1 VGGQERS
8 KNMLVKYWMRK
19 DVVSIDVNDSMHQA
33 INLMKQHNISILPVT
48 KAGDLVGVVTDR
60 DIKRASA
67 SDATSLEIHE
77 LIYLLSQIKIKE
89 IMTSDPVTVRPDHTL
104 EETAAVLL
112 KKNISGVPVV
122 AGGKLVGIITQMDL
136 FRALISLSGLE
147 RRGVQFAFQIEDR
160 PGSIKEVTDVI
171 RSHGGRLVSILS
183 SYDRVPSGYRYVYV
197 RAYGL
202 DRADLPKLLEEL
214 REKATLLYVVDHK
227 EDKRE
232 EFVER
237 A

>member
-1 VGGQERS
+1 
-8 KNMLVKYWMRK
+8 MLVKYWMRK

-33 INLMKQHNISILPVT
+33 INLMKQHKLSILPVT
-48 KAGDLVGVVTDR
+48 KMGSLVGVVTDR

-77 LIYLLSQIKIKE
+77 LIYLLSQIKIQE
-89 IMTSDPVTVRPDHTL
+89 IMTRDPVIVPPDYTL
-104 EETAAVLL
+104 EETASVLL
-112 KKNISGVPVV
+112 KNNISGVPVV
-122 AGGKLVGIITQMDL
+122 ASGKLVGIITQMDL

-147 RRGVQFAFQIEDR
+147 KRGIQFAFQLEDA
-160 PGSIKEVTDVI
+160 PGSIKQVTDII
-171 RSHGGRLVSILS
+171 RGHGGRLVSILS
-183 SYDRVPSGYRYVYV
+183 SYDHVPAGYRYVYI
-197 RAYGL
+197 RSYGL
-202 DRADLPKLLEEL
+202 DRADLPKLREEL
-214 REKATLLYVVDHK
+214 RQKAILLYMVDHK